1 MNAASSMDAVDA
13 AIDGLGPTLQARIG
27 AYRREN
33 RLPGIMAGIATRDG
47 LRWSHASGFAD
58 IGTGRRPDARTLY
71 RVASIT
77 KTVTA
82 TAVMQLRDEG
92 RFRLDDPII
101 RFLPEL
107 ERLANPHGP
116 IEDLT
121 IRRMLMHTSGL
132 QGEVPWQDT
141 ERFWMYRP
149 DELAGIL
156 HLGAVRAKPEVER
169 KYSNFAYEL
178 LGLLVE
184 RVSGRSWPAY
194 VRAEILDPLGM
205 RDTVH
210 DPDAD
215 PDHAARRATG
225 YDGRQHDDTPPVAR
239 AFDEETFLA
248 DGGLWSTA
256 EDLGRWIGQ
265 QLRADPTA
273 ERGEGQVLAGRTL
286 AEMHRPTFVAKA
298 DWTMA
303 AGLCWYGTR
312 AGETILIGH
321 SGSLNGF
328 QTNVSFSTSGKVGAV
343 VLLNGIG
350 NAPKLAR
357 ELIEALL
364 PALREVEDRADV
376 EPFTPVPEAYRE
388 LLGAYRDPE
397 FGDDTTVEWRDG
409 RFVLRYDDPGEPPHD
424 LEPTDDPLVFTIKDG
439 RPGGEALVF
448 GRGPDGRIDR
458 ANAAGYPMI
467 RVDLRR
473 ELTL

>member
-1 MNAASSMDAVDA
+1 
-13 AIDGLGPTLQARIG
+13 
-27 AYRREN
+27 
-33 RLPGIMAGIATRDG
+33 MAGIATRDG
-47 LRWSHASGFAD
+47 LRWSYASGFAD
-58 IGTGRRPDARTLY
+58 LETGRRPEARTLY

-82 TAVMQLRDEG
+82 TAVMQLRDGG
-92 RFRLDDPII
+92 RFRLDDPIV

-107 ERLANPHGP
+107 ERIANPHGS

-141 ERFWMYRP
+141 EQFWMYRP
-149 DELAGIL
+149 GELAGIL
-156 HLGAVRAKPEVER
+156 HLGVVRTPAEIDR

-184 RVSGRSWPAY
+184 RVSGRSWPEY
-194 VRAEILDPLGM
+194 TRAEVLDPLGM
-205 RDTVH
+205 HDTVH
-210 DPDAD
+210 NPDTDPDRAG
-215 PDHAARRATG
+215 RRATG
-225 YDGRQHDDTPPVAR
+225 YDARLYDDTPPVTR
-239 AFDEETFLA
+239 AMDEETFLA

-256 EDLGRWIGQ
+256 EDLGRWVGQ
-265 QLRADPTA
+265 QLRADPAA

-286 AEMHRPTFVAKA
+286 AEMHRPTFVAKS

-303 AGLCWYGTR
+303 SGLCWYGTR
-312 AGETILIGH
+312 GGETILVGH
-321 SGSLNGF
+321 SGSLWGF
-328 QTNVSFSTSGKVGAV
+328 QTNISFSTSGKVGAV

-364 PALREVEDRADV
+364 PALREAEDRAEV
-376 EPFTPVPEAYRE
+376 APFRPIPAAYRE

-397 FGDDTTVEWRDG
+397 FGDDTFLEWRDG
-409 RFVLRYDDPGEPPHD
+409 AFVMRSDDPTEPAHE
-424 LEPTDDPLVFTIKDG
+424 LEPSDDPLAFTIKGG

-458 ANAAGYPMI
+458 ANAAGYPLI
-467 RVDLRR
+467 RLDLRR
-473 ELTL
+473 EPAS

>member
-1 MNAASSMDAVDA
+1 
-13 AIDGLGPTLQARIG
+13 
-27 AYRREN
+27 
-33 RLPGIMAGIATRDG
+33 MAGIATRDG

-58 IGTGRRPDARTLY
+58 IESGRRPDARTLY

-92 RFRLDDPII
+92 RFRLDDPAV

-107 ERLANPHGP
+107 QRLSNPHGP

-156 HLGAVRAKPEVER
+156 HLGAVRTPVETDR

-184 RVSGRSWPAY
+184 RVSGLPWPAY

-205 RDTVH
+205 ADTVH

-215 PDHAARRATG
+215 PDLAARRATG
-225 YDGRQHDDTPPVAR
+225 YDARLHDDTPPRAR
-239 AFDEETFLA
+239 AMDEETFLA

-256 EDLGRWIGQ
+256 DDLGRWIGQ
-265 QLRADPTA
+265 QLRADPAA

-286 AEMHRPTFVAKA
+286 AEMHRPTFVANA
-298 DWTMA
+298 DWTVA
-303 AGLCWYGTR
+303 SGLCWYGTR
-312 AGETILIGH
+312 SGETILVGH
-321 SGSLNGF
+321 SGSHWGF
-328 QTNVSFSTSGKVGAV
+328 QTNISFSPSGRVGAV

-350 NAPKLAR
+350 NAAKLAR
-357 ELIEALL
+357 EITEALL
-364 PALREVEDRADV
+364 PALREAEDRAEV
-376 EPFTPVPEAYRE
+376 PPFAPIPATYRE
-388 LLGAYRDPE
+388 LVGMYRDPE
-397 FGDDTTVEWRDG
+397 LGDDTTVEWRDG
-409 RFVLRYDDPGEPPHD
+409 AFVLRYDDPNEPSHE
-424 LEPTDDPLVFTIKDG
+424 LLPTEDPLVFTVQGG
-439 RPGGEALVF
+439 RPGGEAIVF

-458 ANAAGYPMI
+458 CNVAGYLLI
-467 RVDLRR
+467 RLDLRR
-473 ELTL
+473 EPTP